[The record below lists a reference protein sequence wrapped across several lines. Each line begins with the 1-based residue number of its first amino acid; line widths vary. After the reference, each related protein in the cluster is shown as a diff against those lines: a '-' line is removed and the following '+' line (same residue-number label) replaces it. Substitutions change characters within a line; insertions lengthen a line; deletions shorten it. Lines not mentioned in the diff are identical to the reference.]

1 MSSIIDTPVPA
12 AIRRTPL
19 FTATGRDAADR
30 VGIEL
35 SRLEAAFLKDR
46 KRKLPVEML
55 FITSAGRP
63 PNTVIG
69 LTAYTSP
76 EQADILAYLLA
87 TVSPSPATA
96 TQAAA
101 A

>member
-1 MSSIIDTPVPA
+1 MPLIPDTPVPA

-19 FTATGRDAADR
+19 FISTGRDAADR

-35 SRLEAAFLKDR
+35 ARLEAAYLKDR
-46 KRKLPVEML
+46 KRKLPPEVC
-55 FITSAGRP
+55 FISSSGRP

-87 TVSPSPATA
+87 TVSPSALTT

-101 A
+101 